1 LNVLKDSKRDA
12 RTLNTI
18 KQWAVTGCSKTRNFC
33 KVHTLLAR
41 DHQMTLK
48 LMEDQ
53 LHFTQMEEEADGYK
67 LDKVSHNS

>member
-1 LNVLKDSKRDA
+1 
-12 RTLNTI
+12 
-18 KQWAVTGCSKTRNFC
+18 
-33 KVHTLLAR
+33 
-41 DHQMTLK
+41 MTLK